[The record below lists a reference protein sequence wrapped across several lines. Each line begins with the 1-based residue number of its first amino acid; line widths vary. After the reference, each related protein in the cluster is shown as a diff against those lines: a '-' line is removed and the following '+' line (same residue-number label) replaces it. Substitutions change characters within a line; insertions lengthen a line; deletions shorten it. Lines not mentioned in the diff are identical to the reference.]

1 MEAKGFRPVFDSKE
15 GQFIIAITFT
25 ATPVHPD
32 SVQRAGVV
40 LYVVAMRLEREANH
54 TTASGA

>member
-1 MEAKGFRPVFDSKE
+1 MEAKGFRPVFDSKK
-15 GQFIIAITFT
+15 GQFIIAISFT

-32 SVQRAGVV
+32 SVQRVG
-40 LYVVAMRLEREANH
+40 VVAMRLEREANH